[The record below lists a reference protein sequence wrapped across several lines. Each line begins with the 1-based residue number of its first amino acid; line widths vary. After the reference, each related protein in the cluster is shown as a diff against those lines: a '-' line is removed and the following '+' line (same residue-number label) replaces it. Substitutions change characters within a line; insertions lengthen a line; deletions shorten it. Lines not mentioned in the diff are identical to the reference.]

1 MRHLLIGQERELVW
15 RQTKIERLT
24 HELALHKHHRSGVK
38 AERLSTEQ
46 AQLFE
51 ETAEADLAA
60 MSEELEQLQPDTSK
74 SQQPKGQARRIR
86 CRPSCRAPRSVTN
99 PTRPACQMRRIGEDV
114 AETLDYT
121 PGHFT
126 VERQIR
132 DKWACDSCETLVQAT
147 APAHIIDKGIPTAGL
162 LVQVLVAR
170 YQGLLPLYRQEGIFG
185 RAGLAIPQSPL
196 AQWVGQSGVHLQP
209 LVDAPKTGVLAHPV
223 LHADA
228 PGGDARP
235 GCGQDAPRLPVVL
248 RRRGV
253 RSDQGGGIRLRRQ
266 PRRPSRPGIP
276 G

>member
-1 MRHLLIGQERELVW
+1 MPPEQPPTEIHDEPY
-15 RQTKIERLT
+15 
-24 HELALHKHHRSGVK
+24 
-38 AERLSTEQ
+38 STTC
-46 AQLFE
+46 AC
-51 ETAEADLAA
+51 
-60 MSEELEQLQPDTSK
+60 
-74 SQQPKGQARRIR
+74 G
-86 CRPSCRAPRSVTN
+86 
-99 PTRPACQMRRIGEDV
+99 CQMRRIGKDV

-126 VERQIR
+126 VERHIR
-132 DKWACDSCETLVQAT
+132 DKWACDSCETLVQAPV
-147 APAHIIDKGIPTAGL
+147 PAHIIDKGIPTAGL

-170 YQGLLPLYRQEGIFG
+170 YQDLLPLYRQEGIFG

-209 LVDAPKTGVLAHPV
+209 LWSMRPRPAYWRTPCCTRTP
-223 LHADA
+223 